1 MIGITTGTGNVAQ
14 LTTRFGFAAG
24 FGSNTFTFTVHRIL
38 PGEKKQIRVIDF
50 KRKKTDDNVC
60 RRVGLGGLLA
70 RRFAFQM
77 SLHLQLKR
85 KGEANRIPRHLVSND
100 PSPAA
105 VFSDNR
111 FCFGDDRLG
120 VTFKK
125 RTNWRFRKFSFTGQ
139 DFR

>member
-24 FGSNTFTFTVHRIL
+24 FGSNTFTVHRIL

-50 KRKKTDDNVC
+50 KRKKTDEYVC

-120 VTFKK
+120 VTLEKSCD
-125 RTNWRFRKFSFTGQ
+125 RRCRKLGLVRQ
-139 DFR
+139 NLH